1 MLSGGSFVSWSVTS
15 AAKTVTVQV
24 SLGRKFVSG
33 SRVNVV
39 GPPATVAVC
48 PSLVP
53 QAIEYQPSATVTG
66 SENVI
71 VMFELTS
78 TLLPPLAGVVEL
90 TEGAT
95 SARQLKMGEA
105 RLRGL
110 GTAAKKSAPLLSVSV
125 QPLLFRKP
133 AVVFE
138 SVGAALVPS
147 KKFAPS

>member
-39 GPPATVAVC
+39 GPPPTVAVC

-71 VMFELTS
+71 VMFESTS
-78 TLLPPLAGVVEL
+78 TLLPPLAGGVEPP
-90 TEGAT
+90 EGA
-95 SARQLKMGEA
+95 APAGQVKNREA
-105 RLRGL
+105 RVRG
-110 GTAAKKSAPLLSVSV
+110 
-125 QPLLFRKP
+125 
-133 AVVFE
+133 
-138 SVGAALVPS
+138 VGA
-147 KKFAPS
+147 